1 MKKTLVS
8 LISDQTIPNLEFIKE
23 FRNQIN
29 QYVFICTKQKKSQ
42 LKWLT
47 EAANLNKYEE
57 ILVDAF
63 EPDEIENNIKQ
74 YDFGDDDIILN
85 ITGGTKLMS
94 LIINEYFKSIGAT
107 IYYLTGHYKTYVKV
121 FPNRGNRSFQL
132 SCEITLNEYLKSHGF
147 SYQKREPFKIFQE
160 AKKMLYFFTSE
171 SKESYMDIIKK
182 LQSRR
187 GKNVDIDLIDGL
199 KELLNRMDYAPEKD
213 GKLSKNDVKYLTSD
227 WFEEFVYF
235 KVKTDLNISDE
246 FIGTGY
252 KITKNDV
259 PNELDVIFVY
269 QNKLFIIECKTSI
282 DQKIPVEK
290 EGDGG
295 KKITLK
301 PKNLLPEIVYKS
313 DALRNKFGLFAN
325 TSLFTTAP
333 VRDNNGVVFD
343 KLKKHLERAE
353 LSRINIIGKGDI
365 LSEKTIQE
373 LLNI

>member
-8 LISDQTIPNLEFIKE
+8 LISDQTIPNLELIKE
-23 FRNQIN
+23 FSNQIN

-42 LKWLT
+42 LKWLID
-47 EAANLNKYEE
+47 AASLNTYEE
-57 ILVDAF
+57 IYVDAF

-74 YDFGDDDIILN
+74 FDFGDDDIILN

-94 LIINEYFKSIGAT
+94 LIVNEYFRSIGAT
-107 IYYLTGHYKTYVKV
+107 IYYLTGHNKTYVKV

-132 SCEITLNEYLKSHGF
+132 DCEIKLTEYLKAHGF
-147 SYQKREPFKIFQE
+147 LYQKREPYKSYQE
-160 AKKMLYFFTSE
+160 AKKLLHFYTSE

-187 GKNVDIDLIDGL
+187 GKNVDINSIDGL
-199 KELLNRMDYAPEKD
+199 EELLDRMDYEPEKD
-213 GKLSKNDVKYLTSD
+213 RKLSKNDVKYLTSD

-235 KVKTDLNISDE
+235 KVKTDLSLSDE

-269 QNKLFIIECKTSI
+269 QNKLFIIECKTSFW
-282 DQKIPVEK
+282 QMIPVEK
-290 EGDGG
+290 EKDGV
-295 KKITLK
+295 KEIISK

-333 VRDNNGVVFD
+333 VRDKTGEVID
-343 KLKKHLERAE
+343 KLKNHLERAE
-353 LSRINIIGKGDI
+353 LSRIRIISKKDI